1 MRGISR
7 LARFARRE
15 GTAGSAGPILTPQE
29 ERDERCV
36 RILSLDG
43 GGVRGLISAG
53 VLVALER
60 EIRERSTLAKVV
72 NAFDLVVGTS
82 IGGILALGLAG
93 PAVGYADGTARPAS
107 ARHIRH
113 MLLEYLP
120 QVFGT
125 RRDRVFTT
133 LGHAIATKY
142 ANGTRYRLLHE
153 LFQSLHV
160 RDAVLP
166 CAVTAY
172 DTQRRE
178 PVLLRS
184 YGVAP
189 LDRAPTA
196 PVVPED
202 FYMADAAFAT
212 SAAPTYFPPALIHSL
227 ADEESGRESRE
238 FSLVDGG
245 LFANNPA
252 IVAYTEAKKVFPWAA
267 RFIIAS
273 LGTGI
278 TDKPYEHDEIR
289 RWGFVDWVAPHHN
302 VPLLSMM
309 MDGQSDSALEML
321 VNLDRVELFRFD
333 TDLQNAHTRM
343 DNATPENLE
352 YLVSLGDTL
361 AKREQERLG
370 FLASKLLKV

>member
-133 LGHAIATKY
+133 LGHAIATL
-142 ANGTRYRLLHE
+142 RLL
-153 LFQSLHV
+153 
-160 RDAVLP
+160 RARLP
-166 CAVTAY
+166 PTSP
-172 DTQRRE
+172 RR
-178 PVLLRS
+178 S
-184 YGVAP
+184 F
-189 LDRAPTA
+189 T
-196 PVVPED
+196 
-202 FYMADAAFAT
+202 
-212 SAAPTYFPPALIHSL
+212 H
-227 ADEESGRESRE
+227 
-238 FSLVDGG
+238 
-245 LFANNPA
+245 
-252 IVAYTEAKKVFPWAA
+252 
-267 RFIIAS
+267 
-273 LGTGI
+273 
-278 TDKPYEHDEIR
+278 
-289 RWGFVDWVAPHHN
+289 
-302 VPLLSMM
+302 
-309 MDGQSDSALEML
+309 
-321 VNLDRVELFRFD
+321 
-333 TDLQNAHTRM
+333 
-343 DNATPENLE
+343 
-352 YLVSLGDTL
+352 
-361 AKREQERLG
+361 
-370 FLASKLLKV
+370 